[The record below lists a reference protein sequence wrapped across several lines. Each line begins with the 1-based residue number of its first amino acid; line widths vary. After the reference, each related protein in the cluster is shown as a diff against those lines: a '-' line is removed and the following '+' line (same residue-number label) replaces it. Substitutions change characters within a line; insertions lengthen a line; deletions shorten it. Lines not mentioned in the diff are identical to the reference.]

1 MSGMTTDLDDVR
13 ELTLDEVEAVSGGD
27 ACEAAAVTGGIG
39 IAGTSAGIG
48 FMIGGPVG
56 AAIGFGVG
64 LVVGGGTAYLADEHI
79 CDD

>member
-1 MSGMTTDLDDVR
+1 MSGMTMDFDGVR
-13 ELTLDEVEAVSGGD
+13 ELTLDEVAAVSGGD

-48 FMIGGPVG
+48 FLIGGPIG
-56 AAIGFGVG
+56 AGVCFGVG
-64 LVVGGGTAYLADEHI
+64 LLVGGVTAFLADEHI